1 MISYLKGKY
10 IDRTDDGSIILNVN
24 GIGFEV
30 FVTGEVLGKAAFNNT
45 EDIELYTYMQVKE
58 DGMSLFG
65 FLTLDEL
72 SIFKKIISV
81 SGIGPKGGMS
91 ILSTLN
97 REQFIMAV
105 IDEDSDRIAKAPGI
119 GKKTAAKLAGEGE
132 AEYMKTLS
140 EAYNTPEKSEFYNFM
155 RSLDAFE
162 ESLGRV
168 KRQSSWTRIQSLQG
182 CSTATIDAG
191 LLNTGPQGGN
201 EKGLLIT
208 AVLFCIGYMEKS
220 LELY

>member
-30 FVTGEVLGKAAFNNT
+30 YVTAEVLGRAAYNN
-45 EDIELYTYMQVKE
+45 DDDFELYTYMQVKE

-65 FLTLDEL
+65 FQTLDEL

-105 IDEDSDRIAKAPGI
+105 IDENSDRIAKAPGI
-119 GKKTAAKLAGEGE
+119 GKKTAAKLVLEL
-132 AEYMKTLS
+132 KDKFKLS
-140 EAYNTPEKSEFYNFM
+140 
-155 RSLDAFE
+155 DALSGSVSSTDISDSPVSKVDNGIVSDAIAALV
-162 ESLGRV
+162 SLGY
-168 KRQSSWTRIQSLQG
+168 SSSESTKAVRAVQVTEDMTVDKLLSL
-182 CSTATIDAG
+182 
-191 LLNTGPQGGN
+191 
-201 EKGLLIT
+201 
-208 AVLFCIGYMEKS
+208 S
-220 LELY
+220 LRNL

>member
-119 GKKTAAKLAGEGE
+119 GKKTAAKL
-132 AEYMKTLS
+132 
-140 EAYNTPEKSEFYNFM
+140 
-155 RSLDAFE
+155 
-162 ESLGRV
+162 V
-168 KRQSSWTRIQSLQG
+168 
-182 CSTATIDAG
+182 
-191 LLNTGPQGGN
+191 
-201 EKGLLIT
+201 
-208 AVLFCIGYMEKS
+208 
-220 LELY
+220 LELKDKFKLSDALSGGISVNDVASTPASNADNAIVSDAIAALVALGYSSSESTKAVRGVQITEDMTVDKLLSLSLRNM

>member
-10 IDRTDDGSIILNVN
+10 IDRTDDGSIIINVN

-30 FVTGEVLGKAAFNNT
+30 FVTGEVLGKVAYNNT
-45 EDIELYTYMQVKE
+45 DEIELFTYMQVKE

-119 GKKTAAKLAGEGE
+119 GKKTAAKL
-132 AEYMKTLS
+132 
-140 EAYNTPEKSEFYNFM
+140 
-155 RSLDAFE
+155 
-162 ESLGRV
+162 V
-168 KRQSSWTRIQSLQG
+168 
-182 CSTATIDAG
+182 
-191 LLNTGPQGGN
+191 
-201 EKGLLIT
+201 
-208 AVLFCIGYMEKS
+208 
-220 LELY
+220 LELKDKFKLSDALSGGISAADVTESPATNADNSIVADAIAALVALGYSSSESTKAVRGIQITEDMTVDKLLSLSLRNM